1 MILLT
6 ILLVALGGLL
16 GVSLFLAMRAEA
28 QFPRTGKLLT
38 VEGLQLHVVEKGEGR
53 PVVLIHGAFGAL
65 QDFTATIADRLSRNF
80 RVIAIDR
87 PGHGYSEAPPDG
99 QYLITQ
105 ARLIR
110 NAAKALGAERPIIV
124 GFSFG
129 GAVALTHALEHGADT
144 GALVL
149 INSPAMEWPGRIDFL
164 FRWPGWPVV
173 GPLLVRTIAMPVGLA
188 QLKSAAAAVFAPE
201 PMPANFSASPASL
214 GLRPG
219 SFLMTAAERRVLK
232 PALRA
237 QMPRYRR
244 LRIPVIILAGEADR
258 TVRAT
263 RHSYGLRAQVP
274 DSELIVL
281 PGLGHNL
288 LYGHA
293 ETVIA
298 AIEKAAA
305 RMAGSQ
311 PGQQSPD

>member
-1 MILLT
+1 MLFLIL
-6 ILLVALGGLL
+6 ISVLLGAFGGLL
-16 GVSLFLAMRAEA
+16 GLSLILAKRAEA
-28 QFPRTGKLLT
+28 KFPRTGKLLT
-38 VEGLQLHVVEKGEGR
+38 VEGLQLHVVEKGSGQ

-65 QDFTATIADRLSRNF
+65 QDYTATITDKLSRKF

-99 QYLITQ
+99 HYLITQ

-124 GFSFG
+124 GFSYG

-144 GALVL
+144 GAVVL
-149 INSPAMEWPGRIDFL
+149 INAPAVEWPGRIDFL
-164 FRWPGWPVV
+164 FRWPGWPVL
-173 GPLLVRTIAMPVGLA
+173 GPLLAHTIAMPVGLV
-188 QLKSAAAAVFAPE
+188 QLNSAVAEAFAPE
-201 PMPANFSASPASL
+201 PTPANFAASPAPL
-214 GLRPG
+214 GLRPR

-244 LRIPVIILAGEADR
+244 LAMPVMILAGEADR
-258 TVRAT
+258 TVRAS
-263 RHSYGLRAQVP
+263 RHSYGLHAQVQG
-274 DSELIVL
+274 SELIAL

-288 LYGHA
+288 LYGHG

-298 AIEKAAA
+298 AIEKASA
-305 RMAGSQ
+305 RMGEIE
-311 PGQQSPD
+311 PG